1 MEGACR
7 LVWVRPQRVIL
18 AMLVLIL
25 LALEALPATI
35 AAQELDSPQVVT
47 DLTPEQELVER
58 YAPVIY
64 LKRQRQ
70 VCDTRGEPYVPLPI
84 DAILADPQVLLRL
97 DTGGDSAS
105 HDLIVKPGPEM
116 GDLAWLGRGYYLDFP
131 GNPMSPGCIY
141 EMWSRSKEQEY
152 EPTVYARIATEDGE
166 EGLAIQYWMFFV
178 FNDFNN
184 RHEGDWELLQLNF
197 EASTVEEALNEE
209 PFAVTISQHGGGER
223 ATWDGG
229 KLRREGSSPIVYPA
243 AGSHALHYTDKLFI
257 GWGEGGAGFGCDDTT
272 APSRRVPVNVMLMP
286 DNPSMDGPFAW
297 MLFQGRWGERQ
308 PWEFNGPRGPIAGR
322 RWYRPITWIDEVR
335 DSSLYLPE
343 SLSIG
348 PTPGSVFCTV
358 TETASQGLMFFTV
371 HPWRAAIVIIA
382 AFGTIVYLLFSRRD
396 QFIRAAWLYLR
407 YWGSFSSLGLIFIP
421 IGITVAL
428 LQQILSTIPP
438 GSWIV
443 DLLGRSDE
451 GRLAA
456 SLLIGSAQGF
466 VEAVLIG
473 PAVVAVI
480 QMIRRNEPTDADL
493 GIRQA
498 RHHIA
503 PLIHS
508 WIRVQGLIL
517 LKAISI
523 VGIPFAIRDVVRWA
537 FYQQAIMIEGAETSR
552 GAASTSAAAVS
563 GTWWRSAASVLLFSV
578 IGLIPGPVIGIILM
592 ITLSQTL
599 EFVSVL
605 SSVVYAVAIPYKW
618 IGLTLLYLDRTGRPL
633 PINVPNVPG
642 AFIREVRERLPF
654 GRKPDAKAVSS

>member
-1 MEGACR
+1 
-7 LVWVRPQRVIL
+7 
-18 AMLVLIL
+18 MLVLAI
-25 LALEALPATI
+25 LALEVLPAVTV
-35 AAQELDSPQVVT
+35 AQEAQPPQVER
-47 DLTPEQELVER
+47 DRTPEEALVER

-70 VCDTRGEPYVPLPI
+70 VCDTAGEPYVPLPI
-84 DAILADPQVLLRL
+84 DAVLGDPQVLMRL
-97 DTGGDSAS
+97 DTGGDSAA

-116 GDLAWLGRGYYLDFP
+116 DDLAWLGYGYYLDFP
-131 GNPMSPGCIY
+131 GNPMSPGCLY
-141 EMWSRSKEQEY
+141 EMWSRSKAEEY

-184 RHEGDWELLQLNF
+184 RHEGDWELVQLNF
-197 EASTVEEALNEE
+197 EASTVEGALNED

-229 KLRREGSSPIVYPA
+229 KLRLEGSHPIIYPA
-243 AGSHALHYTDKLFI
+243 AGSHALHYTDQLYI

-272 APSRRVPVNVMLMP
+272 SPSRRLEPAVLLMP
-286 DNPSMDGPFAW
+286 DDPEMNGAFAW
-297 MLFQGRWGERQ
+297 MLYKGRWGERQ

-322 RWYRPITWIDEVR
+322 RWYRPVTWIDEVR

-371 HPWRAAIVIIA
+371 HPWRAAIVMIA
-382 AFGTIVYLLFSRRD
+382 AFGGIVYLLVSRRE

-421 IGITVAL
+421 IGIIVAI
-428 LQQILSTIPP
+428 LQQFVSTFPP

-480 QMIRRNEPTDADL
+480 RMIRRDDPTDADL
-493 GIRQA
+493 GIRHA
-498 RHHIA
+498 REHIR
-503 PLIHS
+503 PLVRS
-508 WIRVQGLIL
+508 WLRVQGVIL

-523 VGIPFAIRDVVRWA
+523 IGIPFALRDMVRWA
-537 FYQQAIMIEGAETSR
+537 FYQQAIMIDGAQTPR

-563 GTWWRSAASVLLFSV
+563 GTWWRTAAGVLLFSV
-578 IGLIPGPVIGIILM
+578 IGLIPGPLIGIFLM
-592 ITLSQTL
+592 MTVSSTL
-599 EFVSVL
+599 EFVSAL
-605 SSVVYAVAIPYKW
+605 SSIVYAVAIPFKW

-633 PINVPNVPG
+633 PIDVPNVPG

-654 GRKPDAKAVSS
+654 GPRPNPKPETAS